1 MQKSYK
7 SIIDSIG
14 NTPLVEISLLNPNK
28 KIKIMAK
35 IESANPGGSIKD
47 RTALFMIERAEKRG
61 ELTPDKIILEATSG
75 NTGIGLAMIAAAKGY
90 KLCLTLPES
99 ASEERKKILRAL
111 GAELYFTPANQGTD
125 GAIEVAY
132 KMLRENTGKY
142 FGTDQFN
149 NEDNIAAHY
158 YGTAQEIW
166 DQTDGAVTMVVSSL
180 GTTGTAMGISRRLKE
195 FNPQIKI
202 VGVEPY
208 LKHKIQGLKNMRE
221 SYRPGIFDK
230 KCLDEKVNILDE
242 DAFAM
247 ARRLAREEGIM
258 AGMSSGA
265 AMFIAA
271 QKALQMREGLIVV
284 IFPDSGERYL
294 STELFAVK
302 EEAST
307 FSLYNTLQRQKTFFK
322 PVQSGEI
329 LMHTCGPTVHDA
341 PHMGNYRRLVVSDLV
356 CRYLIYRGYTVKH
369 IVDIVDLTDKSVKG
383 SEKEGMEL
391 ADYTNKYLQ
400 VFLQDT
406 EYLNIRSDN
415 IYVKAS
421 ENVDEM
427 LKIVE
432 KLVDKNYAYEKL
444 HSVYYDISKL
454 TDYGLLSNVNL
465 RKTRQAK
472 TIDLDDYEK
481 DSPMDFVLLKRGS
494 LGELKRGIYYK
505 TKWGNIRPG
514 WHIECAAISHKYLGA
529 LYDIHV
535 SGVDEVFPHCENIL
549 AINKA
554 FSGKSGANYWLNA
567 ELVMV
572 AGRKMSRSLNN
583 ALPLSQLFRKG
594 YSGRDV
600 RFFLLGVH
608 YRKPL
613 NYSEEA
619 MEAARNNVKRLDMF
633 ACRLNAVN
641 NDGNGYA
648 DVDQLIYDLKN
659 GFTAALDDDLNIAV
673 ALAVLFDFIGK
684 INTPLNQGAINK
696 KDSRK
701 ILAALENINEV
712 IGVINFD
719 VLPAPKEIQDL
730 IDERETARKAHKW
743 QEADDLRSQLSLL
756 NVEVLDMPQG
766 TVWHF
771 KSMTLTG
778 NERSEV

>member
-1 MQKSYK
+1 MQKNYK

-14 NTPLVEISLLNPNK
+14 NTPLVEICRLNPNK
-28 KIKIMAK
+28 KVRIMAK

-90 KLCLTLPES
+90 KLCLTLTES

-111 GAELYFTPANQGTD
+111 GAELHYTPANQGTD

-132 KMLRENTGKY
+132 KMLRENPGKY

-166 DQTDGAVTMVVSSL
+166 DQTEGAVTMVVSCL

-195 FNPQIKI
+195 LNPQIRI
-202 VGVEPY
+202 IGVEPY

-230 KCLDEKVNILDE
+230 KCLDEKVNIQDE
-242 DAFAM
+242 DAFVM

-271 QKALQMREGLIVV
+271 QKAMQMQEGMIVV
-284 IFPDSGERYL
+284 IFPDGGERYL

-302 EEAST
+302 EEVST
-307 FSLYNTLQRQKTFFK
+307 FSLYNILQRQKTFFK
-322 PVQSGEI
+322 PVSSGEI

-356 CRYLIYRGYTVKH
+356 YRYLTYQGYAVKH
-369 IVDIVDLTDKSVKG
+369 IVDLVDLTDKSVKG
-383 SEKEGMEL
+383 AEKEGMEL
-391 ADYTNKYLQ
+391 AAYTDKYYKI
-400 VFLQDT
+400 FLQDV
-406 EYLNIRSDN
+406 EALNICRNN

-421 ENVDEM
+421 ENVEEM

-454 TDYGLLSNVNL
+454 ADYGLLSNVNL

-481 DSPMDFVLLKRGS
+481 DSPMDFALLKRAS
-494 LGELKRGIYYK
+494 LGELKRGIYHK

-529 LYDIHV
+529 LYDINI
-535 SGVDEVFPHCENIL
+535 SGVDELFPHCENIL

-554 FSGKSGANYWLNA
+554 LTGKSGANYWLNA

-583 ALPLSQLFRKG
+583 ALPLSELFGRS
-594 YSGRDV
+594 YTGRDV

-619 MEAARNNVKRLDMF
+619 MATARNNVRRLDMF
-633 ACRLNAVN
+633 VCRLNAVN
-641 NDGNGYA
+641 NDGIGCPEL
-648 DVDQLIYDLKN
+648 DQLIYDLKN
-659 GFTAALDDDLNIAV
+659 GFAAAMDDDLNIAV

-684 INTPLNQGAINK
+684 VNLSLGRGAINQD
-696 KDSRK
+696 DSRK
-701 ILAALENINEV
+701 ILAALQKINEV
-712 IGVINFD
+712 IGVMNFD
-719 VLPAPKEIQDL
+719 VLTASSEIQNL
-730 IDERETARKAHKW
+730 ITRRETARRAHNW
-743 QEADDLRSQLSLL
+743 QEADILRSQLAAL
-756 NVEVLDMPQG
+756 NVDVLDMPQG
-766 TVWHF
+766 TVWHY
-771 KSMTLTG
+771 
-778 NERSEV
+778 R

>member
-1 MQKSYK
+1 MHKSYK
-7 SIIDSIG
+7 RIIDSIG
-14 NTPLVEISLLNPNK
+14 NTPLVEISRLNPNK

-47 RTALFMIERAEKRG
+47 RAALFMIEGAEKRG
-61 ELTPDKIILEATSG
+61 ALTPDKIILEATSG

-111 GAELYFTPANQGTD
+111 GAELHFTPANQGTD

-132 KMLRENTGKY
+132 KMLRENPDKY

-166 DQTDGAVTMVVSSL
+166 DQTDGAVTAVVSCL

-195 FNPQIKI
+195 LNPQIKI
-202 VGVEPY
+202 IGVEPY

-265 AMFIAA
+265 AMFVAV
-271 QKALQMREGLIVV
+271 QKALQMQEGLIVV

-302 EEAST
+302 EEEST
-307 FSLYNTLQRQKTFFK
+307 FNLYNILQRQKTFFK
-322 PVQSGEI
+322 PVQSGKI

-341 PHMGNYRRLVVSDLV
+341 PHLGNYRRLVVADLV
-356 CRYLIYRGYTVKH
+356 CRYFMYQGYTVKH

-383 SEKEGMEL
+383 SEKEGREL

-400 VFLQDT
+400 VFLKDT
-406 EYLNIRSDN
+406 ESLNIRRDN
-415 IYVKAS
+415 IYIKAS
-421 ENVDEM
+421 ENIDEM
-427 LKIVE
+427 LKMVE

-465 RKTRQAK
+465 RKTRQVK

-481 DSPMDFVLLKRGS
+481 DSPMDFALLKRAS

-529 LYDIHV
+529 LYDIHI

-554 FSGKSGANYWLNA
+554 FSGKNGANYWLNA

-583 ALPLSQLFRKG
+583 SVPLSQLRKNG
-594 YSGRDV
+594 YQGRDV
-600 RFFLLGVH
+600 RFFLLGTH

-619 MEAARNNVKRLDMF
+619 MVAARNNVKRLDMF
-633 ACRLNAVN
+633 ISGLNAVN
-641 NDGNGYA
+641 NDGIGYA
-648 DVDQLIYDLKN
+648 EVDQLIYDLKN
-659 GFTAALDDDLNIAV
+659 GFAVALDDDLNIAGV
-673 ALAVLFDFIGK
+673 LAGLFDFIGK
-684 INTPLNQGAINK
+684 INPPLSKGTINK
-696 KDSRK
+696 SDSRK

-712 IGVINFD
+712 IGVMNFE
-719 VLPAPKEIQDL
+719 VRPAPQEILEL
-730 IDERETARKAHKW
+730 IEKREAARKAHKW
-743 QEADDLRSQLSLL
+743 QEADVLRSQLALL
-756 NVEVLDMPQG
+756 NVEVQDLLQG
-766 TVWHF
+766 TIWHF
-771 KSMTLTG
+771 KSMTPAE
-778 NERSEV
+778 NKRSEG

>member
-7 SIIDSIG
+7 SIIYSIG
-14 NTPLVEISLLNPNK
+14 NTPLVEINRLNPNK
-28 KIKIMAK
+28 KVKIMAK
-35 IESANPGGSIKD
+35 IESTNPGGSIKD

-61 ELTPDKIILEATSG
+61 ELTHDKIILEATSG

-111 GAELYFTPANQGTD
+111 GADLYFTPANQGTD

-132 KMLRENTGKY
+132 KMLRENPGKY

-158 YGTAQEIW
+158 SGTAQEIW
-166 DQTDGAVTMVVSSL
+166 DQTEGAVTMVVISL
-180 GTTGTAMGISRRLKE
+180 GTSGTAMGISRRLKE
-195 FNPQIKI
+195 LNPQIKI

-221 SYRPGIFDK
+221 SYTPGIFDK
-230 KCLDEKVNILDE
+230 KRLDEKVNILDE
-242 DAFAM
+242 DAFTM
-247 ARRLAREEGIM
+247 GRRLAREEGIL

-265 AMFIAA
+265 AMFVAA
-271 QKALQMREGLIVV
+271 QKALQMQEGLIVV

-307 FSLYNTLQRQKTFFK
+307 FGLYNTLQRQITFFK
-322 PVQSGEI
+322 PVNSREVLI
-329 LMHTCGPTVHDA
+329 HTCGPTVHDA
-341 PHMGNYRRLVVSDLV
+341 PHMGNYRRLVVSDLA
-356 CRYLIYRGYTVKH
+356 CRYLIYKGYAVKH

-406 EYLNIRSDN
+406 ESLNILKNN
-415 IYVKAS
+415 IYIKAS
-421 ENVDEM
+421 DNVDEM

-432 KLVDKNYAYEKL
+432 KLVDKNFAYEKL

-454 TDYGLLSNVNL
+454 ADYGILSNVNL
-465 RKTRQAK
+465 HKTRQAK

-481 DSPMDFVLLKRGS
+481 DNPMDFVLLKRGS

-529 LYDIHV
+529 VYDIHI

-554 FSGKSGANYWLNA
+554 FTGKSGANYWLNV

-583 ALPLSQLFRKG
+583 ALPLSQLFQRG
-594 YSGRDV
+594 YQGRDV
-600 RFFLLGVH
+600 RLFLLGVH

-613 NYSEEA
+613 NYSEKA
-619 MEAARNNVKRLDMF
+619 LEAAKNNVRKLDMF
-633 ACRLNAVN
+633 VCRLNAVDN
-641 NDGNGYA
+641 EGDGYGEL
-648 DVDQLIYDLKN
+648 DQLIYDLKN
-659 GFTAALDDDLNIAV
+659 GFVAALDDDLNVAV

-684 INTPLNQGAINK
+684 VNPPLNQGIINK
-696 KDSRK
+696 KDSQK
-701 ILAALENINEV
+701 IMAALESINEV
-712 IGVINFD
+712 LGVMNFE
-719 VLPAPKEIQDL
+719 VRYPSKEIQDL
-730 IDERETARKAHKW
+730 IAKREAARKAHNW
-743 QEADDLRSQLSLL
+743 READTLRSQLASL
-756 NVEVLDMPQG
+756 NVDVLDTPQG
-766 TVWHF
+766 TAWHF
-771 KSMTLTG
+771 K
-778 NERSEV
+778 